1 MNALF
6 KKSVALAVIAGVAIA
21 GICYKIITQRRV
33 ELTRDDEQ
41 KLRKNEELSVAEG
54 RAMLKDRYRNDM

>member
-1 MNALF
+1 M
-6 KKSVALAVIAGVAIA
+6 
-21 GICYKIITQRRV
+21 